1 MRITRRNNNT
11 NKDYWN
17 ERWDSLPA
25 DDAMNNK
32 EVYPLKF
39 SEITILNKEGK
50 ILEAGCGAGRI
61 LRYYHDNGFSI
72 KGFDYIENAIQ
83 KLSATDSTLDVE
95 VADICDLSYE
105 DNSFDYILAFGLY
118 HNLEHNLNKAISETA
133 RVLKDG
139 GRVCASFRADNLQ
152 NRINDYLA
160 GRSERGDFFHK
171 LNLTKKEFTKLL
183 SDSGFRVKELHL
195 VVNMPLL
202 YKFRIFRHKDHK
214 EFNENLE
221 RKEGYRLSFL
231 GNLFYKILIAIMPT
245 QFCNLYVIIA
255 EKQNSQ

>member
-11 NKDYWN
+11 NKDYWHD
-17 ERWDSLPA
+17 RWDSLPP
-25 DDAMNNK
+25 DEAMNNK

-39 SEITILNKEGK
+39 SEMTIQNKEGK

-61 LRYYHDNGFSI
+61 LRYYHNNGYSI
-72 KGFDYIENAIQ
+72 EGFDYIENAIN
-83 KLSATDSTLDVE
+83 KLREIDSTLDIE
-95 VADICDLSYE
+95 VADICNLPYK

-118 HNLEHNLNKAISETA
+118 HNLENNLDKAIDETA
-133 RVLKDG
+133 RVLKEG
-139 GRVCASFRADNLQ
+139 GRVCASFRADNFQ

-160 GRSERGDFFHK
+160 GRNEKGKFFHK
-171 LNLTKKEFTKLL
+171 LNLTQREFTTLL

-202 YKFRIFRHKDHK
+202 YKFRIFRHQDHK
-214 EFNENLE
+214 DFNENLG
-221 RKEGYRLSFL
+221 RKEGYKLSIS
-231 GNLFYKILIAIMPT
+231 GNLLYKILIKIMPA

-255 EKQNSQ
+255 EK